1 MGVSAAVESR
11 RSRSRGRDGG
21 RDGVTAVTLQ
31 ELEAPLQN
39 GRGAAP
45 VLGSVVVPVYRNQES
60 LPELVARLEDLDA
73 ELDGGLEAVFVIDG
87 SPDGS
92 GALLRELLRDSP
104 LRSKLAWHS
113 RNFGAFAAVRTGLA
127 IATGSYIA
135 VTAADLQ
142 EPPELLR
149 AFYAELSTGEHD
161 VALGVRRSR
170 SDPWASSLSAR
181 WFWRIYCRWVQPQMP
196 RGGVDTFACTR
207 TVRDALVS
215 LQEANSSLIGLL
227 IWLGFR
233 RVEVPYDRCERK
245 HGRSA
250 WTLRKKARYFFDS
263 VYSFTDLP
271 INLLLA
277 VGVSG
282 VLLSMICAAVVSLAW
297 LFVGVRVAGYT
308 PLMLAI
314 LLMGSSTLSGLGLV
328 GSYVWR
334 TYENSKRRPGA
345 VAMLVETF
353 DARR

>member
-1 MGVSAAVESR
+1 MK
-11 RSRSRGRDGG
+11 
-21 RDGVTAVTLQ
+21 LQ
-31 ELEAPLQN
+31 EIQAPRQS
-39 GRGAAP
+39 GHATVP
-45 VLGSVVVPVYRNQES
+45 VLCSVVVPVYRNQES
-60 LPELVARLEDLDA
+60 LPDLLVRLEDLNA

-87 SPDGS
+87 SPDQS
-92 GALLRELLRDSP
+92 GAVLRELLRDSP
-104 LRSKLAWHS
+104 LRSQLVWHS
-113 RNFGAFAAVRTGLA
+113 RNFGAFAAVRTGLSTA
-127 IATGSYIA
+127 SGGFIA

-142 EPPELLR
+142 EPLDLLR
-149 AFYAELSTGEHD
+149 SFYEKLSTGQYD

-170 SDPWASSLSAR
+170 NDPWASTLGAR

-207 TVRDALVS
+207 VVRDAL
-215 LQEANSSLIGLL
+215 LALPEANSSLIGLL
-227 IWLGFR
+227 VWLGFR
-233 RVEVPYDRCERK
+233 RVEVPYDRDARA

-250 WTLRKKARYFFDS
+250 WTLRKKARYLFDS

-282 VLLSMICAAVVSLAW
+282 VLLSTIGAAVVSLAW
-297 LFVGVRVAGYT
+297 LFVGIRVAGYT

-314 LLMGSSTLSGLGLV
+314 LLMGCSILSGLGLV

-334 TYENSKRRPGA
+334 TYENSKHRPDA

-353 DARR
+353 DGWR